1 MQNFKTMREYIE
13 SIKKQFEYCKSVGE
27 KTFVQLIEKDFFWQY
42 NEESNSIA
50 IIVNHLWDNMK
61 SHRIIAITIFST
73 LMLMSCNSEKEKNST
88 EEKQSTQ
95 SENMIAVNS
104 DTMASCS
111 PRILNRNKE
120 KGLILLNKNQLNE
133 VSDKAKKLD
142 KNLPIIGLLMYDD
155 VLITEL
161 TAPMDVFTKHSESE
175 EKLFNVIII
184 AETYDFIVSEE
195 GLKMFPDYTIENCPK
210 LDVLIVPSAYDMSR
224 QIKNKNLVGFI
235 TAQNNNTEYTVSNCS
250 GANLIGESGIADGKK
265 IVTWIGGGEDLQKNY
280 PNLKVQDDG
289 TIGYVEDGKFLSSN
303 GNLVSYISSLELL
316 EKMTNLKHRKFVES
330 YLFLDRLKNWE
341 K

>member
-1 MQNFKTMREYIE
+1 MKAH
-13 SIKKQFEYCKSVGE
+13 SI
-27 KTFVQLIEKDFFWQY
+27 I
-42 NEESNSIA
+42 SIA
-50 IIVNHLWDNMK
+50 
-61 SHRIIAITIFST
+61 IFST
-73 LMLMSCNSEKEKNST
+73 LILMSCNSKNQKKDKE
-88 EEKQSTQ
+88 EEQTTN
-95 SENMIAVNS
+95 SENMMATNS
-104 DTMASCS
+104 DAMASCS

-120 KGLILLNKNQLNE
+120 NGLILLTDKQIEE
-133 VSDKAKKLD
+133 VSEKAKKLD
-142 KNLPIIGLLMYDD
+142 ENLPIIGLLMYDD

-161 TAPMDVFTKHSESE
+161 TAPMDVFTKHSESG
-175 EKLFNVIII
+175 EKLFNVITI
-184 AETYDFIVSEE
+184 AETYDFIVGEE

-224 QIKNKNLVGFI
+224 QIKNQNLVDFI
-235 TAQNNNTEYTVSNCS
+235 TAQNNNTEYTVSNCA

-289 TIGYVEDGKFLSSN
+289 VIGYVEDGKFLSSN

-316 EKMTNLKHRKFVES
+316 EKMTNLEHRKFVES